1 MRGQGEKERGVI
13 DDDEKRI
20 GERAEKG
27 KEGRRSKVQG
37 VVERALSGGCV
48 EVIRACRFGFAG
60 GCVKKLKTVSES
72 VVERVVKV

>member
-1 MRGQGEKERGVI
+1 MMRRGFEREQRRARK
-13 DDDEKRI
+13 DEGARF
-20 GERAEKG
+20 
-27 KEGRRSKVQG
+27 KVQG

>member
-1 MRGQGEKERGVI
+1 M
-13 DDDEKRI
+13 
-20 GERAEKG
+20 
-27 KEGRRSKVQG
+27 
-37 VVERALSGGCV
+37 VERALSGGCV